1 VVVIAALTM
10 IVGAV
15 MSVTQTDVKRLLAYS
30 SIAHAGFILTGVLAF
45 DVTGVSAVMF
55 YLVTY
60 GLTTIAAFGIVYLV
74 RDVQSGSEATHLS
87 QWAGLGRKHP
97 VAAATFAFL
106 MLAFAGIPL
115 TSGFVAKLGAFG
127 AAVGHGGASGAVLAV
142 IGVLSS
148 AITVFVYV
156 RIIVM
161 MYFTEPAE
169 NAVEVVSPSILAK
182 VAIGFC
188 AVLTLALGIAPK
200 LLLDWAANASLFL
213 S

>member
-1 VVVIAALTM
+1 M
-10 IVGAV
+10 
-15 MSVTQTDVKRLLAYS
+15 
-30 SIAHAGFILTGVLAF
+30 
-45 DVTGVSAVMF
+45 
-55 YLVTY
+55 
-60 GLTTIAAFGIVYLV
+60 
-74 RDVQSGSEATHLS
+74 
-87 QWAGLGRKHP
+87 
-97 VAAATFAFL
+97 
-106 MLAFAGIPL
+106 
-115 TSGFVAKLGAFG
+115 
-127 AAVGHGGASGAVLAV
+127 